1 MINQE
6 IANNIFYH
14 IGNCWDYNYPTGQA
28 LETAISRGLD
38 PFFST
43 QQLGSPNTITDV
55 KADNVSID
63 VKGNKTLKF
72 IKKLNSRTNF
82 TDNNVVEFTI
92 DGEPINLSVP
102 KSIMTQ
108 VRRPTVDLQGY
119 NGDPEMILSEQI
131 SEYENFVWTKSKQ
144 DGCEHVM
151 SFIVQYGER
160 DGLKAVTLTTNEF
173 DVPQAD
179 KFETTKNTAG
189 ANNAYVAYDSEE
201 NEIFRLSSFNRG
213 SSNMYKRYPTE
224 TFYYRVWKDS
234 PYKFEYDCTAVDQE
248 FSLSKT
254 IVDYYVE
261 QEEK

>member
-38 PFFST
+38 PFFNT

-55 KADNVSID
+55 KADDVSID

-72 IKKLNSRTNF
+72 IQRINSRTNT
-82 TDNNVVEFTI
+82 TDNTLIETTVN
-92 DGEPINLSVP
+92 GMPANLSVP

-108 VRRPTVDLQGY
+108 VRRPTVDLQSY
-119 NGDPEMILSEQI
+119 KGDPEEILSEQI

-144 DGCEHVM
+144 DGCSTVM
-151 SFIVQYGER
+151 SFVVQYGER
-160 DGLKAVTLTTNEF
+160 DNMKAITLTTNEF
-173 DVPQAD
+173 EIPEAVEFTITQN
-179 KFETTKNTAG
+179 KSGE
-189 ANNAYVAYDSEE
+189 NNAYVAHDSDS

-224 TFYYRVWKDS
+224 SFYYRIWEDS
-234 PYKFEYDCTAVDQE
+234 PYKFEYNQE
-248 FSLSKT
+248 VVQENFAMSKS
-254 IVDYYVE
+254 IADYFD
-261 QEEK
+261 

>member
-38 PFFST
+38 PFFNV

-72 IKKLNSRTNF
+72 IKKINARTNT
-82 TDNNVVEFTI
+82 TDNNIIEFTV
-92 DGEPINLSVP
+92 DGEPVNLSVP

-119 NGDPEMILSEQI
+119 NGDPETILSEQI

-144 DGCEHVM
+144 DGCDCVM

-160 DGLKAVTLTTNEF
+160 DNMKAITLTTSEF
-173 DVPQAD
+173 QIPQTA
-179 KFETTKNTAG
+179 KFDTTTNKYGN
-189 ANNAYVAYDSEE
+189 NNAYVSYDVDN
-201 NEIFRLSSFNRG
+201 NEIFKLSSFNRG

-224 TFYYRVWKDS
+224 DFYYRVWKNS
-234 PYKFEYDCTAVDQE
+234 PYRFEYDKQIVDDE
-248 FSLSKT
+248 FSLSQS
-254 IVDYYVE
+254 ISDYYDT
-261 QEEK
+261 

>member
-38 PFFST
+38 PFFNT

-55 KADNVSID
+55 KADDVSID

-72 IKKLNSRTNF
+72 IKKINSRTNME
-82 TDNNVVEFTI
+82 DNTLI
-92 DGEPINLSVP
+92 DISIEGTPVHLSVP

-119 NGDPEMILSEQI
+119 NGDPEEILSEQI
-131 SEYENFVWTKSKQ
+131 SEYENFVWTKSEQ
-144 DGCEHVM
+144 DGCNTVM

-160 DGLKAVTLTTNEF
+160 DGMKAITLTTNEF
-173 DVPQAD
+173 EIPEAAD
-179 KFETTKNTAG
+179 FQTTTNKSG
-189 ANNAYVAYDSEE
+189 ENNAYVAYDSEY

-224 TFYYRVWKDS
+224 KFYYRVWQDS
-234 PYKFEYDCTAVDQE
+234 PYKFEYDQQAVVED
-248 FSLSKT
+248 FSMSKS
-254 IVDYYVE
+254 IADYFD
-261 QEEK
+261 